1 MALVFAVRSALI
13 LAIACASAHVLD
25 EMDTFDYIIVGGGTS
40 GLVVAN
46 RLSEDASVTVLVV
59 EHGYIDNNPYTQIP
73 QAVAQFPNT
82 AELWNVTSTP
92 EPYLGGSTFPVR
104 MASVVGG
111 GSVVNGMFADRGSKA
126 DYDAWEALGNEGWGW
141 DGLLPYFRK
150 STNFT
155 PPSPSLAEDFDIQW
169 DLEAYGQ
176 GPLQIGFPSMLY
188 PDLRNMTSTSS
199 ARGVPMPERPASG
212 DAIGLLWVPN
222 TLDTRSG
229 TRCHARVAYYDPI
242 ADRPNLHL
250 ITGEEVVEIIFDS
263 PRLTAIGVEMISRDD
278 GTVRKA
284 YASKEVVLAAG
295 AISTPKLLQLSGIGP
310 TIALEKAGVKVKR
323 ELAAVGANFQDHPY
337 FYTSWSYSNLAFPNP
352 DSIYTNA
359 TYNESAWEEYVTR
372 HTGPYTIP
380 GSNNVVF
387 LPLPQLT
394 SSYTAI
400 LNKIRNQT
408 AAEHLP
414 SIYEDSPE
422 LLRGFEA
429 QREILIDHFSREDA
443 APVEIFIQPA
453 AITSGSI
460 QKPLSRGTVI
470 LDPVD
475 PRRQPV
481 VRYNA
486 LMNPVDRDL
495 LLSMVHYIRDFNKDP
510 LLAGYVA
517 VETVPG
523 ESAQTDEEIMEALL
537 ATNGIRPTL
546 ANPGCTCAM
555 MPEEIGGCVNS
566 DLLVYGTDRLS
577 VVDAS
582 IMPLI
587 PATHLQTTVY
597 AVAEKASDIIKAR
610 HLYA

>member
-1 MALVFAVRSALI
+1 MALISAILSSLI
-13 LAIACASAHVLD
+13 LAIACASSHVLD
-25 EMDTFDYIIVGGGTS
+25 ETDTFDYIIVGGGTS

-46 RLSEDASVTVLVV
+46 RLSEDTSVTVLVV

-82 AELWNVTSTP
+82 AELWNVTSAP
-92 EPYLGGSTFPVR
+92 EPYLGGSTFAVR

-111 GSVVNGMFADRGSKA
+111 GSVVNGMLADRGSKA

-155 PPSPSLAEDFDIQW
+155 PPSPGLAEDFDIQW
-169 DLEAYGQ
+169 DPEAYGR

-188 PDLRNMTSTSS
+188 PDLRNITSTWT
-199 ARGVPMPERPASG
+199 ARGVPMPGTPASG
-212 DAIGLLWVPN
+212 DAIGFLWIPN

-250 ITGEEVVEIIFDS
+250 ITGEEVVEILFDS
-263 PRLTAIGVEMISRDD
+263 PRLTAIGVKMISRND
-278 GTVRKA
+278 GTVRNA

-310 TIALEKAGVKVKR
+310 PIALEEAGVKVKR
-323 ELAAVGANFQDHPY
+323 ELAAVGANFQDHPA
-337 FYTSWSYSNLAFPNP
+337 FNTSWSFSNLAFPNP
-352 DSIYTNA
+352 NSIYTNA

-372 HTGPYTIP
+372 HTGPYTIAFF
-380 GSNNVVF
+380 NNAVF
-387 LPLPQLT
+387 LPLSQLT
-394 SSYTAI
+394 SSYMAI
-400 LNKIRNQT
+400 LDKIRNQT
-408 AAEHLP
+408 AAEYLP

-422 LLRGFEA
+422 LLQGYKA

-443 APVEIFIQPA
+443 APVEIFVGTP
-453 AITSGSI
+453 AITGGSI
-460 QKPLSRGTVI
+460 QTPLSRGTVT

-481 VRYNA
+481 VHYNA

-495 LLSMVHYIRDFNKDP
+495 LLGMVRYIRDFNQDP
-510 LLAGYVA
+510 LLAGYFP
-517 VETVPG
+517 VETLPG
-523 ESAQTDEEIMEALL
+523 ESAQTDDEIMEALL
-537 ATNGIRPTL
+537 ATNGVRPTL
-546 ANPGCTCAM
+546 AHPSCTCAM
-555 MPEEIGGCVNS
+555 MPEEIGGCVSS
-566 DLLVYGTDRLS
+566 DLLVYGTEKLS

-597 AVAEKASDIIKAR
+597 AVAEKASDIIKSR

>member
-1 MALVFAVRSALI
+1 MVLVFAVLSSLI
-13 LAIACASAHVLD
+13 LEIACASSHVLD
-25 EMDTFDYIIVGGGTS
+25 ETDTFDYVIIGGGTS

-73 QAVAQFPNT
+73 QAVAQFPDT
-82 AELWNVTSTP
+82 AELWNVTSAP

-111 GSVVNGMFADRGSKA
+111 GSVVNGMLADRGSKA

-141 DGLLPYFRK
+141 DGLFPYFRK

-155 PPSPSLAEDFDIQW
+155 PPSPGLAEDFDIQW
-169 DLEAYGQ
+169 DPEAYGQ
-176 GPLQIGFPSMLY
+176 GPLQIGFPSMFY
-188 PDLRNMTSTSS
+188 PDLRNMTSTWN
-199 ARGVPMPERPASG
+199 ARGVPMPARPASG
-212 DAIGLLWVPN
+212 DAIGFLWAPS

-229 TRCHARVAYYDPI
+229 TRCHARVAYYDPV
-242 ADRPNLHL
+242 ADRANLHL

-263 PRLTAIGVEMISRDD
+263 PGLTAIGVEMISRDD

-310 TIALEKAGVKVKR
+310 ANALKEAGVKVKK
-323 ELAAVGANFQDHPY
+323 ELAAVGANFQDHPVVS
-337 FYTSWSYSNLAFPNP
+337 TLWNSSNLAFPNP
-352 DSIYTNA
+352 ESIYTNA

-372 HTGPYTIP
+372 HTGPYTNP
-380 GSNNVVF
+380 GGNHVVF
-387 LPLPQLT
+387 LPLSELT

-408 AAEHLP
+408 VAEYLP
-414 SIYEDSPE
+414 SIYEDNPE
-422 LLRGFEA
+422 LLKGFEA
-429 QREILIDHFSREDA
+429 QRKILIDHFSRKDA
-443 APVEIFIQPA
+443 APAEIFVRIA
-453 AITSGSI
+453 ATSAGSI
-460 QKPLSRGTVI
+460 QKPLSRGTVT
-470 LDPVD
+470 LDPAD
-475 PRRQPV
+475 PRSQPV
-481 VRYNA
+481 VHFNT
-486 LMNPVDRDL
+486 LMNPVDRDV
-495 LLSMVHYIRDFNKDP
+495 LLSMVRYIREFNQDP
-510 LLAGYVA
+510 LLAGYVP

-537 ATNGIRPTL
+537 AINGIRPTL
-546 ANPGCTCAM
+546 AHPSCTCAM
-555 MPEEIGGCVNS
+555 MPEEIGGCVSS

-610 HLYA
+610 HIYA